1 MDNNNKLS
9 TDQKNL
15 FLYAALKEAQD
26 NIRTYDT
33 KAQIVGIGFIF
44 TIGMV
49 IKFNTWTTASQDVM
63 HLATIATWVLIIV
76 PAVFFGSVLYPTRR
90 VAPQVL
96 KNQALIK
103 GMFYLYPEENMSN
116 YTQNLNHM
124 DIEQELSYELLK
136 VSYLRDL
143 KRRRFLQAMMMA
155 SISLALL
162 FVLQLLP
169 LLHMVG

>member
-1 MDNNNKLS
+1 MNNSLNL
-9 TDQKNL
+9 TQKCQ
-15 FLYAALKEAQD
+15 FLYTALKEAQD

-49 IKFNTWTTASQDVM
+49 IKFNTWSDATTNWQLTAM
-63 HLATIATWVLIIV
+63 ILTWVAIIV
-76 PAVFFGSVLYPTRR
+76 PAACFGSVLYPTRR

-96 KNQALIK
+96 KNKEVVK
-103 GMFYLYPEENMSN
+103 GLFYMNDVDDVSDYVG
-116 YTQNLNHM
+116 QLNSM

-143 KRRRFLQAMMMA
+143 KRRRFLQAMSAA
-155 SISLALL
+155 SVSL
-162 FVLQLLP
+162 VLIFAIKLIP
-169 LLHMVG
+169 MIT

>member
-1 MDNNNKLS
+1 MNPLPVEHKS
-9 TDQKNL
+9 Q

-49 IKFNTWTTASQDVM
+49 IKFNTWSGISADW
-63 HLATIATWVLIIV
+63 HHIATIATWVLIIV

-90 VAPQVL
+90 VAPEVL
-96 KNQALIK
+96 KNQDVVK
-103 GMFYLYPEENMSN
+103 GLYYMNKEENVTDYVKHLDNMN
-116 YTQNLNHM
+116 
-124 DIEQELSYELLK
+124 IEQELAYEFLK
-136 VSYLRDL
+136 VSYLRDM
-143 KRRRFLQAMMMA
+143 KRRRFLQAMSVA
-155 SISLALL
+155 SLSLVTL

-169 LLHMVG
+169 LMKWVS

>member
-1 MDNNNKLS
+1 MKTLNLE
-9 TDQKNL
+9 QKSQ

-49 IKFNTWTTASQDVM
+49 IKFNTWTGISTEWYHV
-63 HLATIATWVLIIV
+63 ATITTWVLIIV

-90 VAPQVL
+90 MAPQVF
-96 KNQALIK
+96 KNQDEVK
-103 GMFYLYPEENMSN
+103 GLFYMNKEENVTD
-116 YTQNLNHM
+116 YVNHLDDM
-124 DIEQELSYELLK
+124 NIEQELAYEFLK

-143 KRRRFLQAMMMA
+143 KRRRFLQAMSVA
-155 SISLALL
+155 SLSLVTL

-169 LLHMVG
+169 LMKWVS